1 MAVISDDDVISTLN
15 ELVATCRD
23 GEEGFHA
30 AAEAAG
36 NPELRGLFL
45 TYAQQRA
52 DFRAELEEEIRRL
65 GGDPSTHGSVA
76 GSLHCGWM
84 SVRSAVGGGND
95 DSVVAEAERGE
106 DSARRAWEA
115 ALDRDLPPAIR
126 AMVERQYG
134 RIKEAHDR
142 VRTLRERAA

>member
-1 MAVISDDDVISTLN
+1 
-15 ELVATCRD
+15 
-23 GEEGFHA
+23 
-30 AAEAAG
+30 
-36 NPELRGLFL
+36 
-45 TYAQQRA
+45 
-52 DFRAELEEEIRRL
+52 
-65 GGDPSTHGSVA
+65 
-76 GSLHCGWM
+76 M

-95 DSVVAEAERGE
+95 DSVVAEVERGE

>member
-1 MAVISDDDVISTLN
+1 MKRPLIVPGRTTAMAVISDDDVMSTLS

-23 GEEGFHA
+23 GEEGCQA

-36 NPELRGLFL
+36 NPELGGLFL

-84 SVRSAVGGGND
+84 SGGSPGGGGND
-95 DSVVAEAERGE
+95 DSLFPGGERRE
-106 DSARRAWEA
+106 DNARRA
-115 ALDRDLPPAIR
+115 R
-126 AMVERQYG
+126 G
-134 RIKEAHDR
+134 
-142 VRTLRERAA
+142 